1 MICGIPIFSQAAV
14 GYDSP
19 YEGEE
24 VAEHRRGVEN
34 SSGAIFTKLELVTK
48 KENQDSYR
56 EGWGKERERDR
67 ARENS
72 YLYIAKHDTEF
83 NYTTH
88 AIVGEPLTE
97 LTPHNEEYRE
107 WKGSQLAELLYQ
119 LNILTGWYLPTIN
132 DDGTY

>member
-1 MICGIPIFSQAAV
+1 MK
-14 GYDSP
+14 
-19 YEGEE
+19 
-24 VAEHRRGVEN
+24 N
-34 SSGAIFTKLELVTK
+34 SSGAIFTKLKLVTK

-56 EGWGKERERDR
+56 EGEGKRERERDR

-72 YLYIAKHDTEF
+72 DLYIAKHDTEF

-97 LTPHNEEYRE
+97 LTPHNEEHRE